1 MYGIEFNNGVIS
13 LNEERKR
20 ILKMVEEGKL
30 TVDEA
35 LTLLDELQKAQKTME
50 QKQEEIVNELSTA
63 VKFEEAKKE
72 DAYQEKFKSAKEKV
86 FEFVDSALKKIKDLD
101 LDFNF
106 GHSVDISHI
115 FHHSDVYIKDMD
127 IDVANGSVKLAAWD
141 QKDVRIECQA
151 KVYRVENSEQA
162 RQNFLK
168 DIIFAIEGQKLRFIT
183 QQKLMKVDAV
193 IYVPAEQY
201 ERVRVRM
208 FNGPISSEDL
218 NVGDFR
224 AKTANGKINL
234 DRLNGRRAEVETANG
249 NISLQNGSFDDV
261 EVETINGAIKLDGDF
276 RKMETQTFNGNITYN
291 LRGNRSEL
299 IIAKATTGAVDLFV
313 PEGIPVNGEL
323 KTNLGGFNVKL
334 EGIQIL
340 EEKSE
345 MIQKL
350 LRFESVN
357 HPERM
362 LKAFVDTK
370 TGSITIH
377 KSESDTENK

>member
-1 MYGIEFNNGVIS
+1 M
-13 LNEERKR
+13 NEERKR

-35 LTLLDELQKAQKTME
+35 LALLDEIQTAQATME
-50 QKQEEIVNELSTA
+50 QRQAEIVNELSTA

-72 DAYQEKFKSAKEKV
+72 DPVQDKFKFAKEKV

-151 KVYRVENSEQA
+151 KVYRVENQDQA

-168 DIIFAIEGQKLRFIT
+168 EVIFEIEGQKLRFIT

-193 IYVPAEQY
+193 IYVPKEEY
-201 ERVRVRM
+201 DRVRIRM
-208 FNGPISSEDL
+208 FNGPINSEEL
-218 NVGDFR
+218 NVSDLR
-224 AKTANGKINL
+224 VKTANGKIYL
-234 DRLNGRRAEVETANG
+234 DRLSGKKAEIETANG
-249 NISLQNGSFDDV
+249 HINILSSQFDEV
-261 EVETINGAIKLDGDF
+261 EAETINGAIKLEGDF

-291 LRGNRSEL
+291 LRGERSEL

-357 HPERM
+357 HPERK
-362 LKAFVDTK
+362 LKVFVDTK
-370 TGSITIH
+370 TGSITIQ
-377 KSESDTENK
+377 KSEKDT